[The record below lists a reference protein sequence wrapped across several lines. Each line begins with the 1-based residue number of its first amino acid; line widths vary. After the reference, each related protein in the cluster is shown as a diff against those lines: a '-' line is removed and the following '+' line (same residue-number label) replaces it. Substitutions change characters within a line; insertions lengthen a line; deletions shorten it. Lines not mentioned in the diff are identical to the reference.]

1 MAEALGV
8 AGIAYPIAKDLV
20 TLAQKMKRAYK
31 KMRHAKADV
40 KEIMKRT
47 ETVALTYN
55 FYQDTMDEAKQIPE
69 LEPMFKKHR
78 KLMRRITT
86 ESKRLIDTLEDFV
99 QFFWFDLHDSPV
111 ELIER
116 WISRLDWYRQSRR
129 VIPPLFHQLGV
140 FEGSMRTVAALIGVQ
155 MARQTYLKAPSNLS
169 LAQLQSFM
177 AMLRI
182 DFDKL
187 QKAQRAQQQFFEQ
200 QKTASHKPNSDR
212 NHFGEKVIRSLK
224 KEISRVPNNRPPD
237 SPSSMDSTPPLSS
250 PTPDHLSRLTPP
262 SSPPSQGSGDAIF
275 PTEVV
280 DLAEDEE
287 APSEQKTSSGPVSAP
302 HPWQRAS
309 SHPSSP
315 KPPTPPSPPCG
326 SGTGS
331 EDESYSNKK
340 DYNEAEEQPL
350 EGSYMALPPFG
361 PPRLCPRPKPARAST
376 DYLNP
381 PGSVEDRTDT
391 ISSHIA
397 GHSWD
402 KNIGSD
408 SRLRRRNGS
417 TISVYG
423 NEGEVTP
430 THKTGSAG
438 LPPGGVREIT
448 RRRRD

>member
-20 TLAQKMKRAYK
+20 TLAQKMERAYK

-78 KLMRRITT
+78 KLMRKITT
-86 ESKRLIDTLEDFV
+86 ETTRLIDTLEDFV

-116 WISRLDWYRQSRR
+116 WIARLDWYRQSSR
-129 VIPPLFHQLGV
+129 VIPPLFYQLGV

-155 MARQTYLKAPSNLS
+155 MARQI
-169 LAQLQSFM
+169 QSFT

-187 QKAQRAQQQFFEQ
+187 QKAQQAQQQFFEQ
-200 QKTASHKPNSDR
+200 QKTASHNHNSDR

-224 KEISRVPNNRPPD
+224 KEISRVPKNRPPD
-237 SPSSMDSTPPLSS
+237 SPSSMDSAPPPSS
-250 PTPDHLSRLTPP
+250 PTPDHPSRLTPP
-262 SSPPSQGSGDAIF
+262 SSLPSQGSGDAIF

-302 HPWQRAS
+302 IHGREPRLTHHLLNHQLSLLPPAAREPDPRMNHALTRKTITKPRSNRLRAHTWPYHPLGLRVSAPDQNRRELPLTISTLLAAWRIERI
-309 SHPSSP
+309 PF
-315 KPPTPPSPPCG
+315 PPTSPDIHG
-326 SGTGS
+326 IRISG
-331 EDESYSNKK
+331 
-340 DYNEAEEQPL
+340 
-350 EGSYMALPPFG
+350 
-361 PPRLCPRPKPARAST
+361 RI
-376 DYLNP
+376 
-381 PGSVEDRTDT
+381 PG
-391 ISSHIA
+391 
-397 GHSWD
+397 
-402 KNIGSD
+402 
-408 SRLRRRNGS
+408 
-417 TISVYG
+417 
-423 NEGEVTP
+423 
-430 THKTGSAG
+430 
-438 LPPGGVREIT
+438 
-448 RRRRD
+448 